1 MEEEQGAQLR
11 QQQSQYRPPHQQAQQ
26 PPHFDP
32 SNVPYQPRVKKG
44 APGYH
49 QQQYQQ
55 SQEYQQA
62 YGGRDQ
68 SPQNHQQQQQQQQ
81 QGPQGPGLEEQFQKI
96 ALTGKKVR
104 MADDGSS
111 GGLRLRRDC

>member
-1 MEEEQGAQLR
+1 MEEEQRAQLR

-26 PPHFDP
+26 PHFDP

-68 SPQNHQQQQQQQQ
+68 NPQNHQQQ

-104 MADDGSS
+104 MAEHGPSS
-111 GGLRLRRDC
+111 GLRLRRDC